1 MIATAENEFGKRVG
15 GRLCLDFI
23 NTVQGRAREPGAD
36 EADGVI
42 GERLVSYDALVRWS
56 TLAGAVTAAEGDAL
70 QHAAAARPDEAAKTL
85 ARCRA
90 AREVM
95 YRIFAAVVEGQPPEP
110 GDLATLNEELRRAR
124 AREHLEAAPVWR
136 WRWDDDPAA
145 LDRMLWPVVASAA
158 ELLTDGDLARVRQ
171 CPGSACGWL
180 FYDSSRSGRRQWC
193 DMADCGNVAKVR
205 RFRQRHRDTG

>member
-1 MIATAENEFGKRVG
+1 MIATAEYEFGKRVG

-23 NTVQGRAREPGAD
+23 NTVQGREPGPGGVAT
-36 EADGVI
+36 VI
-42 GERLVSYDALVRWS
+42 GERLVSYDALVRWA
-56 TLAGAVTAAEGDAL
+56 TLADALTPAEGDSL
-70 QHAAAARPDEAAKTL
+70 RHAAAARPAEAAETL

-90 AREVM
+90 VRDAM
-95 YRIFAAVVEGQPPEP
+95 CRIFASVVEGRAPVPA
-110 GDLATLNEELRRAR
+110 DVAALNDELRRAR

-136 WRWDDDPAA
+136 WRWDDDAGA
-145 LDRMLWPVVASAA
+145 LERMLWPVVASAA
-158 ELLTDGDLARVRQ
+158 ELLTEGDLARVRQ

-205 RFRQRHRDTG
+205 RFRQRHRAG